1 MSYLCNIIIRTFMKA
16 FILAAGLG
24 TRLRP
29 LTDNKPK
36 ALVEVNG
43 KTLLDHAV
51 DVVKKAGA
59 TSITINVHHFS
70 DLMKEYVANR
80 NYGVPTYISDESDLL
95 LDTGGALNHA
105 AEFLNGDEPVLV
117 HNVDIMST
125 INLNEAL
132 ESHRCSGA
140 IATLICNTRNSSRHL
155 LAIDGNLNAWEN
167 TTNGARKPDFTDQE
181 RANMQPFS
189 FSGIHILSPNIFPY
203 LKEYSDKFGA
213 KFSVIDFYLDLCR
226 KEKVSI
232 YQTEGVVFDC
242 GKIETI
248 AQAEQVFK

>member
-1 MSYLCNIIIRTFMKA
+1 MKA

-36 ALVEVNG
+36 ALVEVSG
-43 KTLLDHAV
+43 KTLLDHAIE
-51 DVVKKAGA
+51 VVKKVGA
-59 TSITINVHHFS
+59 TSVTINVHHFS
-70 DLMKEYVANR
+70 ELMKEYIANKD
-80 NYGVPTYISDESDLL
+80 YGVPTFISDESDLL

-105 AEFLNGDEPVLV
+105 AKLLAGDEPILV

-125 INLNEAL
+125 INLQGAL
-132 ESHRCSGA
+132 KSHCDSDS
-140 IATLICNTRNSSRHL
+140 IATLICNSRNSTRHL
-155 LAIDGNLNAWEN
+155 LAIDGILNAWEN
-167 TTNGARKPDFTDQE
+167 TTNGARKPDFTDEE
-181 RANMQPFS
+181 REKMQPYS
-189 FSGIHILSPNIFPY
+189 FSGIHILSPKIFPY
-203 LKEYSDKFGA
+203 LNEYAEKVGP
-213 KFSVIDFYLDLCR
+213 KFSVIDFYLELCR

-232 YQTEGVVFDC
+232 FETDGIVFDC

>member
-1 MSYLCNIIIRTFMKA
+1 MKA

-51 DVVKKAGA
+51 EVVKKAGA

-70 DLMKEYVANR
+70 ELMKKYVASR
-80 NYGVPTYISDESDLL
+80 DYGVPTYISDETDLL

-105 AEFLNGDEPVLV
+105 AEFLNGDEPILV

-125 INLNEAL
+125 IDLKEAMDAHNE
-132 ESHRCSGA
+132 SGA
-140 IATLICNTRNSSRHL
+140 IATLICNSRNSSRHL
-155 LAIDGNLNAWEN
+155 LAIDENLNAWEN
-167 TTNGARKPDFTDQE
+167 TTNGARKPNFSDEE
-181 RANMQPFS
+181 REKMQPFS

-203 LKEYSDKFGA
+203 LSEYSSKVGE

-232 YQTEGVVFDC
+232 YKTDGVVFDC

-248 AQAEQVFK
+248 AQAEKVFK